1 PVCKP
6 GEVTWLRGAKL
17 VAWGPPAP
25 GEDWTMREAP
35 LQYLNVNTTFAVF
48 QQDAPAIDPAGFT
61 ARPKEPLQAAAFA
74 LALPSPAY
82 LASRLDALRPELR
95 AGSTR
100 IVPRLDGV
108 TFQSATEAPP
118 TIVVT
123 PAPPPVVVITP
134 PADPPNS

>member
-1 PVCKP
+1 MDNLGWVWAPSKTPVFKP
-6 GEVTWLRGAKL
+6 GEVYWLRGAKL
-17 VAWGPPAP
+17 VGWGPLAP

-35 LQYLNVNTTFAVF
+35 LQYLNVNTTFAAF

-108 TFQSATEAPP
+108 TFQS
-118 TIVVT
+118 
-123 PAPPPVVVITP
+123 
-134 PADPPNS
+134 